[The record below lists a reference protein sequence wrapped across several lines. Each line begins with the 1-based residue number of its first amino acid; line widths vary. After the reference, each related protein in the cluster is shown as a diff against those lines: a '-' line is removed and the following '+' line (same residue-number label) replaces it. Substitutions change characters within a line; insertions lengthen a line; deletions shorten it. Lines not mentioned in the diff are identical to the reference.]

1 MPRVSPA
8 LISLLTVLPS
18 GAVSLLS
25 SQLWNALPYV
35 WSVLLA
41 LTAVSGMVWAI
52 AKMLPPAPPKERQI
66 FRKRQQLLAAVS
78 QEVTARLK
86 QSAHSA
92 VLANLVKEEELQL
105 VRPDADVKI
114 GDSPRFQLQPED
126 SIAKVFEDTGSKL
139 LILGGAGAGKTT
151 MLLELALELCQRA
164 ESDTSAGVPVV
175 LHLSSWKDQ
184 WQPVSEWLVAEL
196 SSKYG
201 VRTELGRRWLY
212 AGELLLLLDG
222 LDELEPSR
230 KEQCIEAINRLLE
243 DSPQPPQVAVC
254 TRYNEYKNCPSRLRL
269 NGAIFLRPLTDA
281 QIRAYLLAAR
291 SRELWYNIESEPHLL
306 ALARTPLLLSVMTLA
321 YEEIL
326 IHSWK
331 RITAKEDLRKYLFNA
346 YIRRMLGREINPRK
360 QPSPEKTRYWLC
372 WLAQRMEQENQAEF
386 FIEKMHPDWLQ
397 TPRQKQLYRIGA
409 ALACR
414 FIPGFAFRRHFVL
427 RLILWRSGYIPWN
440 CARFLN
446 YAAQRLLVQ
455 PAGSRYQFT
464 HKLLQEHFAEMPL
477 DS

>member
-8 LISLLTVLPS
+8 LISLLTVLPT
-18 GAVSLLS
+18 GALSVLS

-41 LTAVSGMVWAI
+41 LTAVCGMVCAI
-52 AKMLPPAPPKERQI
+52 ANLLPPAPPKERQI

-86 QSAHSA
+86 QSWHSA
-92 VLANLVKEEELQL
+92 VLVNLVEEQELQL
-105 VRPDADVKI
+105 VRANADVKI
-114 GDSPRFQLQPED
+114 GDGSRFQLQPED
-126 SIAKVFEDTGSKL
+126 SIAKVFDDTGNKL

-151 MLLELALELCQRA
+151 MLLELARSLCQRA
-164 ESDTSAGVPVV
+164 ESDTGAGVPVV
-175 LHLSSWKDQ
+175 LHLSSWKND
-184 WQPVSEWLVAEL
+184 QPVGEWLVAEL
-196 SSKYG
+196 KSKYG
-201 VRTELGRRWLY
+201 LRADLGRRWLNG
-212 AGELLLLLDG
+212 GELLLLLDG
-222 LDELEPSR
+222 LDELEASR
-230 KEQCIEAINRLLE
+230 QEKCIEAINQLLE
-243 DSPQPPQVAVC
+243 ENPQPAQVAVC
-254 TRYNEYKNCPSRLRL
+254 TRYNEYKNCQSRLRL

-281 QIRAYLLAAR
+281 QIRTYLVAAR
-291 SRELWYNIESEPHLL
+291 SRELWYNIESEPQLL

-331 RITAKEDLRKYLFNA
+331 RLTSKEELRQYLFNA

-360 QPSPEKTRYWLC
+360 QPSSEKTRHWLI

-386 FIEKMHPDWLQ
+386 LIEKMHPDWLQ
-397 TPRQKQLYRIGA
+397 TPTQKRLYRMVA
-409 ALACR
+409 ALAGG
-414 FIPGFAFRRHFVL
+414 FIPGLAFMRHFVL

-440 CARFLN
+440 YARFLN
-446 YAAQRLLVQ
+446 YAAQRLFVQ
-455 PAGSRYQFT
+455 RAGSRYQFT

>member
-18 GAVSLLS
+18 GAVSVLK

-35 WSVLLA
+35 WSVLLL
-41 LTAVSGMVWAI
+41 LTVVCGMVCAI
-52 AKMLPPAPPKERQI
+52 ASLLPPAPPKERQI
-66 FRKRQQLLAAVS
+66 FRKRQQLLAAVAS
-78 QEVTARLK
+78 EVKARLK

-92 VLANLVKEEELQL
+92 VLVNLLKDEELQL

-114 GDSPRFQLQPED
+114 GDSPRFQLQAED

-151 MLLELALELCQRA
+151 ILLELALELCQRA
-164 ESDTSAGVPVV
+164 ESDSGAGVPVV
-175 LHLSSWKDQ
+175 LHLSSWKNDR
-184 WQPVSEWLVAEL
+184 QPVGEWLVAEL

-201 VRTELGRRWLY
+201 LRADLGRRWLY

-222 LDELEPSR
+222 LDELEPNR
-230 KEQCIEAINRLLE
+230 QEKCIEAINRQLE

-254 TRYNEYKNCPSRLRL
+254 TRYNEYKNCNSRLRL

-281 QIRAYLLAAR
+281 QIRTYLVAAR
-291 SRELWYNIESEPHLL
+291 SRELWYNIESEPQLL
-306 ALARTPLLLSVMTLA
+306 ALGRTPLLLSVMTLA

-331 RITAKEDLRKYLFNA
+331 RLTCKEDLRQYLFNA

-360 QPSPEKTRYWLC
+360 QPSPEKTRHWLI
-372 WLAQRMEQENQAEF
+372 WLAQKMEQENQAEF
-386 FIEKMHPDWLQ
+386 WIEKINPNWLQ
-397 TPRQKQLYRIGA
+397 TTRQKQLYRIGA
-409 ALACR
+409 TLAGG
-414 FIPGFAFRRHFVL
+414 FIPGFGFMRHFVL

-440 CARFLN
+440 YSRFLN
-446 YAAQRLLVQ
+446 YAAQRMFLQ
-455 PAGSRYQFT
+455 RAGSRYQFT

>member
-8 LISLLTVLPS
+8 LISLLTVWPS
-18 GAVSLLS
+18 GALSVLS
-25 SQLWNALPYV
+25 SQLWNALPYA

-41 LTAVSGMVWAI
+41 LTAVCGMVCAI
-52 AKMLPPAPPKERQI
+52 ANLLPPAPPKNQQI

-86 QSAHSA
+86 QSWHSA
-92 VLANLVKEEELQL
+92 VLVNLVEEQELQL

-126 SIAKVFEDTGSKL
+126 SIAKVFEDTGNKL

-164 ESDTSAGVPVV
+164 ESDPGAGVPVV
-175 LHLSSWKDQ
+175 LRLSFWKND
-184 WQPVSEWLVAEL
+184 QPVAEWLVAEL
-196 SSKYG
+196 KSKYG
-201 VRTELGRRWLY
+201 LPADLGRRWLNG
-212 AGELLLLLDG
+212 GELLLLLDG
-222 LDELEPSR
+222 LDELEASR
-230 KEQCIEAINRLLE
+230 QEKCIEAINQLLE
-243 DSPQPPQVAVC
+243 ENPQPAQVAVC
-254 TRYNEYKNCPSRLRL
+254 TRYNEYKNCQSRLRL

-281 QIRAYLLAAR
+281 QIRTYLVAAR
-291 SRELWYNIESEPHLL
+291 SRELWYNIESEPQLL

-331 RITAKEDLRKYLFNA
+331 RLTSKEELRQYLFNA

-360 QPSPEKTRYWLC
+360 QPSSEKTRHWLI

-386 FIEKMHPDWLQ
+386 LIEKMHPDWLQ
-397 TPRQKQLYRIGA
+397 TPTQKRLYRMVA
-409 ALACR
+409 ALAGG
-414 FIPGFAFRRHFVL
+414 FIPGLAFMRHFVL

-440 CARFLN
+440 YARFLN
-446 YAAQRLLVQ
+446 YAAQRLFVQ
-455 PAGSRYQFT
+455 RAGKRYQFT

-477 DS
+477 NS

>member
-52 AKMLPPAPPKERQI
+52 ASLLPPAPPKDRQI

-92 VLANLVKEEELQL
+92 VLANLVKDEELQR
-105 VRPDADVKI
+105 VRPNADVKI
-114 GDSPRFQLQPED
+114 GGSPRFQLQPED
-126 SIAKVFEDTGSKL
+126 RIAKVFEDTGSKL

-175 LHLSSWKDQ
+175 LHLSSWKNQ

-222 LDELEPSR
+222 LDELEASR

-331 RITAKEDLRKYLFNA
+331 RITSKEDLRKYLFNA

-360 QPSPEKTRYWLC
+360 QPSPEKTRHWLS
-372 WLAQRMEQENQAEF
+372 WLAKRMEQENQAEF
-386 FIEKMHPDWLQ
+386 VIEKIHPDWLQ

-409 ALACR
+409 ALACG
-414 FIPGFAFRRHFVL
+414 FIPGLAFMRHFVL

-440 CARFLN
+440 CAGFLN
-446 YAAQRLLVQ
+446 YAAERLLVQ
-455 PAGSRYQFT
+455 RAGSRYQFT